1 MHLAMNPD
9 SLEPPVIAV
18 GKKVILRDRLPSDV
32 ESALRW
38 RTTGEWRFYDAP
50 WEGVE
55 TSLRSEQ
62 EAEFRQHFL
71 EKCGEELPNPRK
83 SALIITNLDYPIG
96 WVTRYGENRF
106 PDCWM
111 VGIDICEDE
120 FLEKGLGQ
128 EALRLWVGYLFANSI
143 VHRIGLDTWSFNRRM
158 VRVAEKVG
166 FLYEGAQRQMIQW
179 QGEWLDLIHFGMT
192 RSEWEA

>member
-9 SLEPPVIAV
+9 SLEPPVIAA

-38 RTTGEWRFYDAP
+38 RTTGEWRFFDAP

-62 EAEFRQHFL
+62 EAVFRQHF
-71 EKCGEELPNPRK
+71 
-83 SALIITNLDYPIG
+83 
-96 WVTRYGENRF
+96 
-106 PDCWM
+106 
-111 VGIDICEDE
+111 
-120 FLEKGLGQ
+120 
-128 EALRLWVGYLFANSI
+128 
-143 VHRIGLDTWSFNRRM
+143 
-158 VRVAEKVG
+158 KVG

-179 QGEWLDLIHFGMT
+179 QGEWLDLIHFGMP
-192 RSEWEA
+192 RSEWKA